1 MSIWC
6 RETGER
12 VTGAGQLLQP
22 LNQDRWRS
30 LLGSS
35 ELASKVML
43 PATTISVGG
52 GRRVNGSGGLVAL
65 IPYCLLWK
73 CLGFD
78 KSTLTHKILFIYKVH
93 DITVLPLLL
102 ITIYIYIEI
111 DCTWNF
117 IVYKTQQLYDSVTIA
132 CIREI
137 INPEVSVFHFQTLPH
152 PLSGSWKLSL
162 SLFFF

>member
-1 MSIWC
+1 MRGPVSKLGWVVGGGRVTPCLSRCQATSIWC

-65 IPYCLLWK
+65 IPYCLL
-73 CLGFD
+73 
-78 KSTLTHKILFIYKVH
+78 
-93 DITVLPLLL
+93 
-102 ITIYIYIEI
+102 
-111 DCTWNF
+111 
-117 IVYKTQQLYDSVTIA
+117 
-132 CIREI
+132 
-137 INPEVSVFHFQTLPH
+137 
-152 PLSGSWKLSL
+152 
-162 SLFFF
+162 